1 MTGSLNG
8 PRYPWVSTT
17 HRHVCLF
24 ASIVIA
30 ATGCAGSVL
39 IRPNDATF
47 QSAQDRLSRTTALIN
62 QEESPPAERWLFLQA
77 ESYYRYRF
85 EFPRRGALTYVAQ
98 AAAATT
104 DFPAFQALAGSL
116 DLVDLRLKSYD
127 GAVQIWETLLARY
140 PESRLRPL
148 TLYRLGWAYRSSGV
162 AGFPRA
168 SGDEAFDLLVKESP
182 GSKLAVLATEAKATL
197 WKSKGTA
204 TGLSVVPGLGQF
216 YVGERL
222 NGTMRLAVA
231 LASVAMVVLPSV
243 VAYQRRSDLS
253 WGRDW
258 PLFAT
263 GLGGLIILNIDYT
276 TAYEDALR
284 GVVQWNERIESRF
297 DDGHP
302 NAP

>member
-1 MTGSLNG
+1 LAAF
-8 PRYPWVSTT
+8 V
-17 HRHVCLF
+17 
-24 ASIVIA
+24 SIV
-30 ATGCAGSVL
+30 TGCAGSVL
-39 IRPNDATF
+39 IRPDDAPF
-47 QSAQDRLSRTTALIN
+47 QAAQDHLGRTAVLID
-62 QEESPPAERWLFLQA
+62 QVDPPPAERWLFLQA

-85 EFPRRGALTYVAQ
+85 EFPPRSAVTYVAQ

-116 DLVDLRLKSYD
+116 DLLDLRLKSYD
-127 GAVQIWETLLARY
+127 GAVQIWETLLTRY
-140 PESRLRPL
+140 PHSRLRPL

-162 AGFPRA
+162 AGFPRG
-168 SGDEAFDLLVKESP
+168 SGDEAFDLLAKEGP
-182 GSKLAVLATEAKATL
+182 GSKLALLATDAKATP

-222 NGTMRLAVA
+222 NGAVRLAVA
-231 LASVAMVVLPSV
+231 LAAVAMVVLPSV

-263 GLGGLIILNIDYT
+263 GLGGLIVLNIDYT

-297 DDGHP
+297 VDVHP
-302 NAP
+302 GSP

>member
-1 MTGSLNG
+1 MI
-8 PRYPWVSTT
+8 
-17 HRHVCLF
+17 HRRVWAL
-24 ASIVIA
+24 ATVVVIA

-39 IRPNDATF
+39 MRPDDATF
-47 QSAQDRLSRTTALIN
+47 GGAQARLVATAVLID
-62 QEESPPAERWLFLQA
+62 QEQPPPAERWLYLQA

-85 EFPRRGALTYVAQ
+85 EFPPRSALSYVAQ

-116 DLVDLRLKSYD
+116 DLLDLRLKSYD
-127 GAVQIWETLLARY
+127 GAVQMWETLLARY
-140 PESRLRPL
+140 PQSRLRPL

-162 AGFPRA
+162 AGFPRT
-168 SGDEAFDLLVKESP
+168 SGDEAFDLLVKEDP
-182 GSKLAVLATEAKATL
+182 GSELSRLATEAKATP

-204 TGLSVVPGLGQF
+204 TGLSVVPGFGQF

-222 NGTMRLAVA
+222 NGTVRLAVA
-231 LASVAMVVLPSV
+231 LAAVAAVVLPSV

-258 PLFAT
+258 PLFASA
-263 GLGGLIILNIDYT
+263 LGGLIVLNIDYT

-284 GVVQWNERIESRF
+284 GVVQWNERTESRF
-297 DDGHP
+297 LDAHP
-302 NAP
+302 DAP

>member
-1 MTGSLNG
+1 MI
-8 PRYPWVSTT
+8 
-17 HRHVCLF
+17 HRKVGALATF
-24 ASIVIA
+24 VAIA
-30 ATGCAGSVL
+30 ATGCASSVL
-39 IRPNDATF
+39 IRPDDATF
-47 QSAQDRLSRTTALIN
+47 GGAQARLVGTAVLID
-62 QEESPPAERWLFLQA
+62 QERPLPAERWLFLQA

-85 EFPRRGALTYVAQ
+85 EFPPRSALSYVAQ

-116 DLVDLRLKSYD
+116 DLLDLRLKSYD
-127 GAVQIWETLLARY
+127 GAVQMWETLLARY
-140 PESRLRPL
+140 PQSRLRFL

-162 AGFPRA
+162 SGFPRT
-168 SGDEAFDLLVKESP
+168 SGDEAFDLLVKEAP
-182 GSKLAVLATEAKATL
+182 GSKLALLAAEAKATP

-222 NGTMRLAVA
+222 SGTVRLAVA
-231 LASVAMVVLPSV
+231 LAAVAMVVLPSV

-258 PLFAT
+258 PLFAS
-263 GLGGLIILNIDYT
+263 GLGGLIVLNIDYT

-284 GVVQWNERIESRF
+284 GVVQWNERTESRF
-297 DDGHP
+297 VDAHP
-302 NAP
+302 GAP